1 MYATVTTW
9 RVRTTIHDDAEFDR
23 LVHDLMA
30 EGINVVRRAGVVDV
44 FCVEAGSET
53 LIAISLYETPD
64 EAMASGPAVLKYM
77 AEGFADRFELVSRVT
92 GPVYEI
98 PQFAPVDRS
107 DAQQWRES
115 APAMYANVATWHLH
129 PSIHSPE
136 AFTAFVHQVLDE
148 SLPFLQELGLLD
160 AMGIRIAHDTLLV
173 VRLFHDPSAFDA
185 LYSDEA
191 MAASQDLL
199 AGKVEL
205 ISQSTGRALDVLS
218 ALGDQA

>member
-9 RVRTTIHDDAEFDR
+9 RVRTTIHDDAEFDL

-44 FCVEAGSET
+44 FCIEAGPET
-53 LIAISLYETPD
+53 LIAISIYETSD
-64 EAMASGPAVLKYM
+64 EAMASGPPVLKYM

-98 PQFAPVDRS
+98 AHFAPVDRS
-107 DAQQWRES
+107 EAQQWRES
-115 APAMYANVATWHLH
+115 APVMYANVATWHLH
-129 PSIHSPE
+129 PSIHGSE
-136 AFTAFVHQVLDE
+136 AFSAFVRQALDE
-148 SLPFLQELGLLD
+148 SLPFLRELGLLD
-160 AMGIRIAHDTLLV
+160 AMGIRVAQDTLLV
-173 VRLFHDPSAFDA
+173 LRLFHDPSAFAA
-185 LYSDEA
+185 LYSEEA
-191 MAASQDLL
+191 MAAGQDLM

-205 ISQSTGRALDVLS
+205 ISQFTGRALDVLS